1 MNKML
6 LVFKNE
12 LITTITRRSFIITL
26 LLIPAVSA
34 IVMIVVSILGQNTSQ
49 VVSSMF
55 TSAPGQVNE
64 GFVDKSGLIK
74 ALPPN
79 GGSTPLVQFADEA
92 QARSA
97 LSKGTIT
104 GFYVIPKDYI
114 TSGKVIYVRN
124 DFNPLAG
131 LNQTF
136 AIQDILH
143 YNLLGENET
152 LATRIDTPLQL
163 ERVSLA
169 PQTPQREQSNPLT
182 FILPYVVTM
191 IFYIVILTAA
201 SLMLNSVTAEK
212 QNRMI
217 EILMVSITPSQ
228 MLTGKIIALGLV
240 GLIQTIVWTGA
251 GYGLLILSGQR
262 LNLSAAFYLPPSI
275 LIWGGVFFLLGY
287 AVYAGFMAGVGALVP
302 NFREASQATTIMVI
316 PLVIPL
322 ALISSLTSS
331 PDGAI
336 SVVLSL
342 FPLTSPIA
350 MMTRLSAGNVP
361 IWQILLSALILAAT
375 AFLVIRTAA
384 GLFRAQTL
392 LSGKT
397 FTIKA
402 FFIAMAEKR

>member
-12 LITTITRRSFIITL
+12 LVTTVTRRSFIITL
-26 LLIPAVSA
+26 LLLPAASA
-34 IVMIVVSILGQNTSQ
+34 IIMVIVSILGQNTSQ
-49 VVSSMF
+49 VVSQVFS
-55 TSAPGQVNE
+55 SAPARVAE
-64 GFVDKSGLIK
+64 GFVDESGLIK
-74 ALPPN
+74 SLPT
-79 GGSTPLVQFADEA
+79 GGASTQLVQFADVA

-97 LSKGTIT
+97 LAQGSVT

-114 TSGKVIYVRN
+114 TSGKVTYVRN

-131 LNQTF
+131 LSQTY
-136 AIQDILH
+136 AIQEIIH

-152 LATRIDTPLQL
+152 LATRIETPLQL
-163 ERVSLA
+163 ERVNLA

-201 SLMLNSVTAEK
+201 SLMLNSVTTEK
-212 QNRMI
+212 QNRMM
-217 EILMVSITPSQ
+217 EILMVSISPSQ

-240 GLIQTIVWTGA
+240 GLLQTIVWTGA

-262 LNLSAAFYLPPSI
+262 LNLSAAFLLPPSI
-275 LIWGGVFFLLGY
+275 LVWGVVFFILGY

-302 NFREASQATTIMVI
+302 NLREASQATTLMII

-322 ALISSLTSS
+322 ALISTLTNS
-331 PDGAI
+331 PDGVIA
-336 SVVLSL
+336 VVLSL

-361 IWQILLSALILAAT
+361 VWQILLSALILAGT
-375 AFLVIRTAA
+375 AYLVIRTVA

-397 FTIKA
+397 FNIKA
-402 FFIAMAEKR
+402 FITAVR